1 MKFKNYICTCKSE
14 DFDVIKKGINFWG
27 LYCTKCGRFYKWLNK
42 GERNIYIINS
52 QKESEENKNDN
63 R

>member
-14 DFDVIKKGINFWG
+14 DFVVINFWG

-42 GERNIYIINS
+42 GEKNIYIINS
-52 QKESEENKNDN
+52 QKESKEYKNE
-63 R
+63 